1 MDFVNNIPQDF
12 YTFILVA
19 LFSLIIGLEQ
29 RRHHIGEKVENLF
42 GTDRTFM
49 FIGILGFILYIID
62 ERTMLPFLLGGAA
75 LSVFLGIAYS
85 YKIKLQNKFGL
96 TSTIVALITYSL
108 TPLVSL
114 EPSWLF
120 MSVIVTILVVVE
132 IKEDL
137 FNFTKKFDRNE
148 FTTLAKF
155 IIIAGVILP
164 LLSDKP
170 ISATINISPYKF
182 WLAIVAISGISYFSY
197 ILKKFVFPNAGLL
210 LTAVLG
216 GLYSSTA
223 TTIILAKKSK
233 SEDTSY
239 EVAGGIILA
248 TGVMYVRLFL
258 LAWLFNRS
266 VAEKLLIP
274 FLLLFLVS
282 VGIALFFYLRNSKK
296 SELNMTIAADQN
308 PLEFKTALVFG
319 FLFAFFA
326 VLTHYVIADFGNA
339 GINVLSLIVGITDI
353 DPYILNLFQNV
364 NSNITV
370 QLIVSSTIIA
380 AASNNFVKMI
390 YALILGNK
398 EIKKQIVFGFTALIV
413 VSFLIVII

>member
-1 MDFVNNIPQDF
+1 LDFVNNIPQDF
-12 YTFILVA
+12 YTFVLVA

-29 RRHHIGEKVENLF
+29 RRHHINEKIEHLF
-42 GTDRTFM
+42 GTDRTLM
-49 FIGILGFILYIID
+49 FIGILGFILYVID
-62 ERTMLPFLLGGAA
+62 KKTLIPFFLGGVS
-75 LSVFLGIAYS
+75 LTVFLGIAYF
-85 YKIKLQNKFGL
+85 YKIKIQDKFGL

-108 TPLVSL
+108 APLVDL

-132 IKEDL
+132 IKEGL
-137 FNFTKKFDRNE
+137 FNFTKEFDNNE

-164 LLSDKP
+164 LLSHQP
-170 ISATINISPYKF
+170 ISADIDISPYKF

-197 ILKKFVFPNAGLL
+197 ILKKFVFPNSGLIM
-210 LTAVLG
+210 TAILG

-233 SEDTSY
+233 SENSSN
-239 EVAGGIILA
+239 EVATGIILA
-248 TGVMYVRLFL
+248 TGIMYVRIFL

-274 FLLLFLVS
+274 FSLLVLLS
-282 VGIALFFYLRNSKK
+282 VGIALFYYFMGSKNHNS
-296 SELNMTIAADQN
+296 SVTIAADKN
-308 PLEFKTALVFG
+308 PLEFKTALIFG

-326 VLTHYVIADFGNA
+326 VLTHYVIADFGKS
-339 GINVLSLIVGITDI
+339 GINILSLIVGITDI

-364 NSNITV
+364 TSGITDP
-370 QLIVSSTIIA
+370 LIVSSTIIA
-380 AASNNFVKMI
+380 AASNNFVKMV
-390 YALILGNK
+390 YALILGDK
-398 EIKKQIVFGFTALIV
+398 GIKKQVVYGFSILIIF
-413 VSFLIVII
+413 SFIIAFF

>member
-319 FLFAFFA
+319 SLFAFFA